1 MIRNILLSLVL
12 LSGVFGCKKPSNSS
26 PAKEYYVK
34 YIIDGG
40 SSIQQVNTTGL
51 KVTLK
56 NEKGVLTEYIRSN
69 RGSNEFIVGPVTKG
83 FVCSVKGTNVCCPQ
97 CCYIRPNLQIYTS
110 ENNGPFVLKKE
121 DLIKDLRDEAEIVY
135 TVE

>member
-1 MIRNILLSLVL
+1 MVRNVLLSLAL
-12 LSGVFGCKKPSNSS
+12 LVVVFGCKKSSNTL
-26 PAKEYYVK
+26 PVKEYYIK
-34 YIIDGG
+34 YVIDGG
-40 SSIQQVNTTGL
+40 SSIQQTNTTGL

-56 NEKGVLTEYIRSN
+56 NEKGLLTEYVRSN
-69 RGSNEFIVGPVTKG
+69 RGPNEFIVGPVTKG

-121 DLIKDLRDEAEIVY
+121 DLTKDLRDEAEIVY